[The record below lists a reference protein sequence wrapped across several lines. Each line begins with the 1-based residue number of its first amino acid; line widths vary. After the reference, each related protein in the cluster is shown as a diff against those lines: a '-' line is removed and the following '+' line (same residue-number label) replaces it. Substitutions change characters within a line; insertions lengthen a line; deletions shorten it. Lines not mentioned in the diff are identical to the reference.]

1 MVCNFANQDDSRC
14 GTLCRFAARQ
24 TLMATKEAK
33 RVVRVYNRVA
43 RALIE
48 FETLWQQAWLQSIEV
63 ARAGL
68 QATLIVAHPD
78 TGFAPM
84 SKGRV
89 AAASVLL
96 LLNHFAS
103 V

>member
-1 MVCNFANQDDSRC
+1 
-14 GTLCRFAARQ
+14 
-24 TLMATKEAK
+24 MATKEAK

-48 FETLWQQAWLQSIEV
+48 FETLWQQAWLQSLEV

-78 TGFAPM
+78 TGDAICCSEQICPAWPAIRPLQ
-84 SKGRV
+84 S
-89 AAASVLL
+89 
-96 LLNHFAS
+96 
-103 V
+103 

>member
-1 MVCNFANQDDSRC
+1 MPMYPLSERQLAP
-14 GTLCRFAARQ
+14 RFAARQ

-33 RVVRVYNRVA
+33 RVVRIYNRVA

-48 FETLWQQAWLQSIEV
+48 FETLWQQAWLQSLEV

-78 TGFAPM
+78 TGDALQACAYF
-84 SKGRV
+84 
-89 AAASVLL
+89 
-96 LLNHFAS
+96 
-103 V
+103 

>member
-1 MVCNFANQDDSRC
+1 MS
-14 GTLCRFAARQ
+14 RFAARQ

-48 FETLWQQAWLQSIEV
+48 FETLWQQAWLQSLEV

-78 TGFAPM
+78 TGTVH
-84 SKGRV
+84 K
-89 AAASVLL
+89 LL
-96 LLNHFAS
+96 
-103 V
+103 